1 MMEYFQ
7 YVEKLDFMIF
17 RERIFEEERILHA
30 LNMMLGGL
38 ED

>member
-1 MMEYFQ
+1 
-7 YVEKLDFMIF
+7 MIF
-17 RERIFEEERILHA
+17 RGKDIRGGKDILRKLHA